1 MFLLNVRLINNSRET
16 GMDDEETT
24 DIYHHAANNKKVNM
38 GRLGEICIFTS
49 DQLIQNLLVQ

>member
-24 DIYHHAANNKKVNM
+24 DIYHHAANNKIVNM